1 MKSVRKPATQ
11 YPIDPVVQARLDT
24 LERLIDAE
32 YAGSAKAF
40 EAKTGIKMAQVS
52 QWFTGYRALRD
63 KALRRLEEK
72 TRKPQGYFDGA
83 APVDRPYAPAPP
95 SAVLHA
101 QEPAPPDYLSPE
113 LAQVLRDLN
122 DLPPA
127 RRSKI
132 IDQIHQAAEEIR
144 EALEYHR
151 QTTASVPATT
161 AAARISKRR
170 NPTAFLTYGDGNSR
184 QAVLPLSTVPDP
196 FTAKPDEREVA
207 LYRNIERS
215 KR

>member
-1 MKSVRKPATQ
+1 MRKPAAQ
-11 YPIDPVVQARLDT
+11 FAIDAVVQARLDT

-32 YAGSAKAF
+32 YGGSAKVF

-72 TRKPQGYFDGA
+72 TRKPQGYFDGGA
-83 APVDRPYAPAPP
+83 SADRPYAPAPP
-95 SAVLHA
+95 ATVLRA
-101 QEPAPPDYLSPE
+101 REPEAPDYLTPE
-113 LAQVLRDLN
+113 LAQAVRDLK

-144 EALEYHR
+144 EALEYHG
-151 QTTASVPATT
+151 QTAASEPATS

-196 FTAKPDEREVA
+196 FTATPDEREIA